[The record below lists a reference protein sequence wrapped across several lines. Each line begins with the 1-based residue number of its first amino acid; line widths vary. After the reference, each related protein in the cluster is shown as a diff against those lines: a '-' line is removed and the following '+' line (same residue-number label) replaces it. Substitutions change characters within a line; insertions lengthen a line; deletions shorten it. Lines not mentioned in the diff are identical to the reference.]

1 MNYVCS
7 QMTKKK
13 LFILTL
19 TFFFLVS
26 TTGLPVS
33 YHLCKMMETKSLSE
47 CEICKAEMEKINPS
61 CCADETMEF
70 SVTIS
75 SDISACCQ
83 DEFVYNKV
91 EDEFVNNKTDVN
103 FFTSS
108 EILYQPIVLISN
120 TIDFSSE
127 ASFYCD
133 SSPPFLINSELYISN
148 SILLI

>member
-1 MNYVCS
+1 
-7 QMTKKK
+7 MTKKK
-13 LFILTL
+13 IFILIL
-19 TFFFLVS
+19 ALFFLVS

-61 CCADETMEF
+61 CCAVETMEF

-83 DEFVYNKV
+83 EEFVYNKV

-103 FFTSS
+103 FFSTSD
-108 EILYQPIVLISN
+108 ILFQSIVLIPH
-120 TIDFSSE
+120 TFDFSLE
-127 ASFYCD
+127 ESFYCD
-133 SSPPFLINSELYISN
+133 SSPPFLINPELHITN
-148 SILLI
+148 SIFLI